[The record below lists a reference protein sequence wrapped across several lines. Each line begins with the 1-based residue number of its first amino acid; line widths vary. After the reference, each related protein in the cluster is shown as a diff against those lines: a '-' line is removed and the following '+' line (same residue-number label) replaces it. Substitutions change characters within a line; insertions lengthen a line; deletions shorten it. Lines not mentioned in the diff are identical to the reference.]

1 MVETNSNQMTIRSA
15 PLTKNLSIPNQAYLT
30 TAMLLGTQNCNY
42 LGQRLNNLREHIADN
57 DLVLNASV
65 QPITQQHGQIQS
77 SPSSLNR
84 THSDKDNEKTIRDD
98 VKMRDCSTASMP
110 TSTFTIDSILAS
122 KPADIKFE
130 YNSKSDSRS
139 PSNSPSLSTTSSP
152 VRPTRVPAMLHP
164 GLHLSHL
171 AAAAATG
178 FGTPSDFLGKW
189 DGLWHFLNFAY
200 SSHFMFSYDMKI
212 LGEKIWFP
220 QCFHFSIQ
228 LHRFINKIQQS
239 KSLHIQLN
247 YTRLHLDAYANILSV
262 YIWIVQALEIK
273 EFNFSH

>member
-1 MVETNSNQMTIRSA
+1 MCLILNSVSRFGLLKEANITPPISSVSPDTSTSQMVETNSHQMTIRSA

-42 LGQRLNNLREHIADN
+42 LGQRLNNLRDHIADN

-65 QPITQQHGQIQS
+65 QPISQQTVNQMQPNPSNLITRTQ
-77 SPSSLNR
+77 NF
-84 THSDKDNEKTIRDD
+84 DKDNEKEMPRKEEIKIRD
-98 VKMRDCSTASMP
+98 CNSGSMP

-122 KPADIKFE
+122 SKPVDIKFE

-139 PSNSPSLSTTSSP
+139 PSNSPSLSSTSSP

-178 FGTPSDFLGKW
+178 FGTPSDFLGK
-189 DGLWHFLNFAY
+189 
-200 SSHFMFSYDMKI
+200 
-212 LGEKIWFP
+212 
-220 QCFHFSIQ
+220 
-228 LHRFINKIQQS
+228 
-239 KSLHIQLN
+239 
-247 YTRLHLDAYANILSV
+247 
-262 YIWIVQALEIK
+262 
-273 EFNFSH
+273 

>member
-15 PLTKNLSIPNQAYLT
+15 PLTKNLTIPNQAYLT

-65 QPITQQHGQIQS
+65 QPINHTREQINQQHGQIQS
-77 SPSSLNR
+77 SPSTLHR
-84 THSDKDNEKTIRDD
+84 HQMDKDNEKTIRDD
-98 VKMRDCSTASMP
+98 VKMRDCSTGSMTTS

-122 KPADIKFE
+122 KPNDVKFE
-130 YNSKSDSRS
+130 YNLKSESRS
-139 PSNSPSLSTTSSP
+139 PSNSPSLSSTSSP

-178 FGTPSDFLGKW
+178 FGTPSDFLGK
-189 DGLWHFLNFAY
+189 LNICVVETFRMTLTFIELSNSWNCLVWISLGNFIRIFASTCDSAHCFY
-200 SSHFMFSYDMKI
+200 FPFS
-212 LGEKIWFP
+212 
-220 QCFHFSIQ
+220 
-228 LHRFINKIQQS
+228 FIA
-239 KSLHIQLN
+239 
-247 YTRLHLDAYANILSV
+247 T
-262 YIWIVQALEIK
+262 
-273 EFNFSH
+273 